1 MCKRFLGNSNDY
13 LLAGGVSIW
22 VSSEPEPVLDGE
34 RIRGVLNHEDS
45 TATIF
50 SPNFE
55 LVMMSSGW
63 VSGRLHTHSL
73 SENLIH
79 GYRKLLSNNFLLQF
93 RLYTKCRNQTYPKA
107 LQTYWHYV
115 EIVLLYGH
123 GDGGYLAGCFHE
135 QFDNKFVRR
144 SLLHSADAREKTD
157 CVSLAMQWSLSFG
170 LQRIDN
176 KCIIQPPG
184 FLLHLNLFCFLV

>member
-1 MCKRFLGNSNDY
+1 MCKRFLGNSNNY

-22 VSSEPEPVLDGE
+22 VSSEPEPVLDGD
-34 RIRGVLNHEDS
+34 RIRGVLTHEDS

-55 LVMMSSGW
+55 LAMMGSGW
-63 VSGRLHTHSL
+63 VSGRLHHTFTLRKPYSWIPKASL
-73 SENLIH
+73 QQ
-79 GYRKLLSNNFLLQF
+79 FLLQF
-93 RLYTKCRNQTYPKA
+93 RLYTKWRNQTYPKA

-115 EIVLLYGH
+115 EIVLLHGH

-135 QFDNKFVRR
+135 QFDNKVVRR

-157 CVSLAMQWSLSFG
+157 CVCLAMQWSLSFG